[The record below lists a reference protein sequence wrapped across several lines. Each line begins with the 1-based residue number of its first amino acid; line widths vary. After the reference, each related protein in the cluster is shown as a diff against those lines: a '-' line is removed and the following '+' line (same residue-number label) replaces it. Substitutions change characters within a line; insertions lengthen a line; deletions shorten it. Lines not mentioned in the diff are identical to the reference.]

1 MWHLTSW
8 VNYMLNNYEAIMA
21 KDMCWK
27 VVSQRLTTYHGGS
40 LHWKILI
47 GLRRKEVLAGGWPG
61 GDATFIEVEGLGW
74 RVGGQPKTI

>member
-1 MWHLTSW
+1 
-8 VNYMLNNYEAIMA
+8 MA

-61 GDATFIEVEGLGW
+61 GMPRLLRLKALGGELEANLKRYSCNEGLLTTTGDH
-74 RVGGQPKTI
+74 VLSP